1 MYPSH
6 PTHRTTPLQVD
17 WLYDQANP
25 TKVKSLGAMCE
36 KISTQLRA
44 LDVLDFSYN
53 PYHFDNVSEKLK
65 QEGKVTPID
74 DPLKW
79 LGLVDQI
86 CGGLSAAAKDMLMEK
101 GPAIQAA

>member
-1 MYPSH
+1 M
-6 PTHRTTPLQVD
+6 
-17 WLYDQANP
+17 
-25 TKVKSLGAMCE
+25 KSLGATCE

-44 LDVLDFSYN
+44 LDVLDLSYN
-53 PYHFDNVSEKLK
+53 PYYFDNVSENLK

-79 LGLVDQI
+79 NDLVDQI
-86 CGGLSAAAKDMLMEK
+86 CGWLSAAAKDMLMEK